1 MKTNLLK
8 SIAVLALV
16 FSMTSCSSPEEAL
29 IESVEVINVYE
40 YNETEARVL
49 NLINQHRASLGL
61 NTLERI
67 NHISYKSSQHSEY
80 MVDTN
85 DVGHANFG
93 ERQNNMHQALG
104 ALKVGENVAFNY
116 SSPESVVQAW
126 LNSAG
131 HKASIEGDY
140 THFGISVRQNDLGQ
154 KYYTNMFIKK

>member
-16 FSMTSCSSPEEAL
+16 FSMTSCSSPEEAS

-49 NLINQHRASLGL
+49 NLINQYRASLGL

-80 MVDTN
+80 MVATN

-116 SSPESVVQAW
+116 SSPEAVVQAW